1 MRKDKDVSVVYVRE
15 HGVVVRKDGEQ
26 LKVTQGEETLF
37 KIPLVNLD
45 QLVIMGGAQLTTQ
58 AAVLLLQKRVDVVF
72 MSTYGKYRGR
82 LLANESR
89 QAELRHRQ
97 LRLVDDDARVLDI
110 ATRIVAGKVAN
121 QRVVLQR
128 RVEEDHQAAPT
139 LNGMMNMLDAA
150 LRARDLDQ
158 LRGYEG
164 KAAAYYFD
172 GVRGYFTPDWGFKQ
186 RAYYPPPDP
195 ANALLSFAYTL
206 LLKDVEAKIQLVGLD
221 SYLGFFHTL
230 GYNRPALAL
239 DIMEEFRPSIADIV
253 VFTLVRGQHITLD
266 DFEWTERPELPVR
279 MTKRAVDVLVS
290 AYEDRLQDRIHHP
303 LANGQVNYR
312 RAIEYQVRQMA
323 RVIRGETSTYEPLV
337 MR

>member
-1 MRKDKDVSVVYVRE
+1 MSVVYVRE
-15 HGVVVRKDGEQ
+15 YGAIVRKDGEQ
-26 LKVTQGEETLF
+26 LKVTQGEQVLF
-37 KIPLVNLD
+37 KVPLVNLD
-45 QLVIMGGAQLTTQ
+45 QLIIMGGAQLTTQ
-58 AAVLLLQKRVDVVF
+58 AAVLLLRNQVDVVF
-72 MSTYGKYRGR
+72 MSAYGKYHGR

-89 QAELRHRQ
+89 QAELRHQQ
-97 LRLVDDDARVLDI
+97 LRLVDDESRVLEI
-110 ATRIVAGKVAN
+110 ATQIVAGKVGN

-128 RVEEDHQAAPT
+128 RLEEDRNTSQI
-139 LNGMMNMLDAA
+139 LNGMMAMLDAA

-172 GVRGYFTPDWGFKQ
+172 GIRGFFSASWGFKE

-206 LLKDVEAKIQLVGLD
+206 LLKDVEAKIQLIGLD

-253 VFTLVRGQHITLD
+253 VLTLVRGQHITLE
-266 DFEWTERPELPVR
+266 DFEWTNRPELPVR
-279 MTKRAVDVLVS
+279 MTKRAIDVLVS
-290 AYEDRLQDRIHHP
+290 AYEERLQDRIHHP
-303 LANGQVNYR
+303 LANGQVDYR
-312 RAIEYQVRQMA
+312 RAIEYQVRHMA
-323 RVIRGETSTYEPLV
+323 RVIRGEASQYEPLV